1 MPYREGMSDIESIG
15 RRAREARLASNLAQ
29 AEVARAAGI
38 STKALGDFERTGK
51 IRLENFLRILEVLGR
66 GEEADALLRKRTL
79 TPDEIDRINAVR
91 TDASP
96 PRRRASR
103 PSQKRTDASRRNL
116 GLGGKGAE
124 ERRQGKN
131 SKLGTGSEG
140 QNWTLFT

>member
-1 MPYREGMSDIESIG
+1 MSDIESIG

-91 TDASP
+91 TDA
-96 PRRRASR
+96 
-103 PSQKRTDASRRNL
+103 
-116 GLGGKGAE
+116 
-124 ERRQGKN
+124 
-131 SKLGTGSEG
+131 
-140 QNWTLFT
+140 